1 MRRATVPLVTALVT
15 SVFERQSIEVSERP
29 LVAKVATNGT
39 DIATTIF
46 GLLVHRATNMAG
58 PSPSE
63 TEISFMDEPTPAT
76 TPTTSSLVIWLWKQ
90 SKRVVVF
97 VIGST
102 VLLIG
107 IVMIVAPGP
116 AIIVIPIGLSILAT
130 EFVWAQRWLDYAKRQ
145 FEQLSSRNLKPPN

>member
-1 MRRATVPLVTALVT
+1 MSLVTALVT
-15 SVFERQSIEVSERP
+15 RVFERQSIEVFESA
-29 LVAKVATNGT
+29 LVAKAATSGT
-39 DIATTIF
+39 EIATTIF
-46 GLLVHRATNMAG
+46 GLLVHRATSMAG

-63 TEISFMDEPTPAT
+63 TEIPFMDEPVPAT
-76 TPTTSSLVIWLWKQ
+76 TPRPSSLVIWLWRQ

-102 VLLIG
+102 VLVIG

-116 AIIVIPIGLSILAT
+116 AIIVIPLGLSILAT
-130 EFVWAQRWLDYAKRQ
+130 EFVWARRWLDYAKRQ